1 MKNERGVGKRQ
12 PDLHEKLIFNTE
24 SLRIEKETKPDLH
37 NEKAMKSGS
46 FKNSVGERKTETRK
60 TQMSSRNGAHF

>member
-1 MKNERGVGKRQ
+1 MENIKLSCMKNERGVGKRQ

-37 NEKAMKSGS
+37 NGKSNEIFEWIS
-46 FKNSVGERKTETRK
+46 LLFSIMTR
-60 TQMSSRNGAHF
+60 FL